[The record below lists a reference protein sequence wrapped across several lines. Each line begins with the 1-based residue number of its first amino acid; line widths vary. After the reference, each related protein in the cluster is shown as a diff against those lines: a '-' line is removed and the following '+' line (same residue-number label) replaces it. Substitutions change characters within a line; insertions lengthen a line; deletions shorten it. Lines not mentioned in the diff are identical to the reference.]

1 MFLVNF
7 TNLDFDQIKTSIQD
21 YLRAN
26 SNFTDYDFEG
36 SNLSVLIDVLA
47 YNTYIASYNAN
58 MVSNEVFIDS
68 ATLRENVVSLARNI
82 GYIPRS
88 RKAAKA
94 NISFFVE
101 VGDNSIKTLTL
112 KSGVICNSTSF
123 GQSRYVFS
131 LLDDIT
137 VPVVFQKNSSGD
149 EVIGSGI
156 ASFDAIDVYEGSYV
170 ISNYTVNN
178 NTSNQKFIID
188 NRGVDTS
195 TIKITVREKE
205 SSTSKQRYVNASSI
219 LDVTSISK
227 VFFIQEIEDERY
239 EIIFGDGVFGKKL
252 ENNNYI
258 EVSYLISN
266 GSNANGI
273 SEFNFSGT
281 LIDNQNRSLSG
292 TPSLI
297 TTNISSTGGSEI
309 ESINSIRNFAPRVY
323 STQNRAVTAS
333 DYEVLIPKIYS
344 EAESVSAFG
353 GEELTPPQYGKVF
366 ITIKPFFGSFLSNG
380 IKDNIKAELRKYSV
394 AGIVPEI
401 LDIKYLYIELE
412 SNVYYDSNSAASS
425 DLIQSKVT
433 NNINKFA
440 DSEELN
446 KYGAR
451 FKFSK
456 YQKLIDNTDSAIT
469 SNISKI
475 QIRRDLQA
483 SLNQFAEYEIC
494 FRNKFHIKNTSGYNI
509 KSSGFKLSGIS
520 KTVYFGDTPNSNRTT
535 GDLFLFY
542 LNSDVEPVVIK
553 RSVGIVD
560 YVNGEITTN
569 PLNIISTEKN
579 DGGTPIIEISVSP
592 ESNDVLGIQDLYLQI
607 DTSKIVVNTI
617 QDNIESGS
625 DTSGSNYIVT
635 SSYTNGSLVRK

>member
-1 MFLVNF
+1 MSLVNF

-36 SNLSVLIDVLA
+36 SNLSILIDMLA

-88 RKAAKA
+88 RKASKA

-101 VGDNSIKTLTL
+101 VSDRTVKTVTL

-137 VPVVFQKNSSGD
+137 VPVVN
-149 EVIGSGI
+149 GI
-156 ASFDAIDVYEGSYV
+156 ALFDAIDIYEGSYV

-178 NTSNQKFIID
+178 NTSNQRFIID

-195 TIKITVREKE
+195 TIKVTVRETE

-219 LDVTSISK
+219 LDVTSKSK

-266 GSNANGI
+266 GNNANGI
-273 SEFNFSGT
+273 SEFNFSGI

-297 TTNISSTGGSEI
+297 TTNIFSTGGSEI
-309 ESINSIRNFAPRVY
+309 ESINSIRNFAPRIY

-366 ITIKPFFGSFLSNG
+366 ITIKPFFGAFLSNS

-412 SNVYYDSNSAASS
+412 SNVYYDSNSAVSS

-440 DSEELN
+440 NSEELN

-509 KSSGFKLSGIS
+509 KSSGFKVSGIS
-520 KTVYFGDTPNSNRTT
+520 KTVYFGDTPNLNKTR

-553 RSVGIVD
+553 RSVGVID

-569 PLNIISTEKN
+569 PLNIIQTEKS
-579 DGGTPIIEISVSP
+579 DGGIPIIEISVSP

-617 QDNIESGS
+617 QDNIQILL
-625 DTSGSNYIVT
+625 DQII
-635 SSYTNGSLVRK
+635 L